1 MLSKLSLF
9 VVSAVLLAA
18 CQTQAHK
25 PSQTKPVVKPLAM
38 QTCTSR
44 PEACTMQ
51 YDPVCGYDTA
61 GRQLHTYGNACSA
74 CAQPEVH
81 HFTPG
86 ECNGSTSQ

>member
-25 PSQTKPVVKPLAM
+25 PSQTKPVVNPLAM
-38 QTCTSR
+38 LTCTFR

-51 YDPVCGYDTA
+51 YDPVCGYDAA
-61 GRQLHTYGNACSA
+61 GRQLQTYGNACSA
-74 CAQPEVH
+74 CVNTEVH
-81 HFTPG
+81 RFTPG
-86 ECNGSTSQ
+86 ECNGSKNQ